1 MNNNRVHTLKPEC
14 SIPIANR
21 GGVPHYPKSEG
32 LQERLA
38 RCIEHE
44 LYYGGN
50 HEAAAAAI
58 IRDVNLG
65 YIDQLTSS
73 DNATPAVGEK
83 AELVAW
89 LRENAND
96 ERDID
101 NGGTIAAAII
111 LDRIADILE
120 NINDYY
126 FLPKPTDEELEDCA
140 YIHGGGYFNCDC
152 QEEADALT
160 KKHVSFARA
169 ILARFCHFCIPSPIS
184 LKDRHPGPEDCSKQ
198 NKVWVYEGKYCPSYY
213 TEPWKLTELPRKELG
228 EDFSNAYFWRNV
240 THWLPYNAIPIPK
253 TTDET

>member
-21 GGVPHYPKSEG
+21 GGVPHYPESEG

-120 NINDYY
+120 NTNEYY
-126 FLPKPTDEELEDCA
+126 FFPKPTDESPL
-140 YIHGGGYFNCDC
+140 
-152 QEEADALT
+152 
-160 KKHVSFARA
+160 
-169 ILARFCHFCIPSPIS
+169 CIPTPIS
-184 LKDRHPGPEDCSKQ
+184 VNDRLPGPEDCDVDGRCWCFTPREDLDDILIFHSRWILSKLQ
-198 NKVWVYEGKYCPSYY
+198 EF
-213 TEPWKLTELPRKELG
+213 
-228 EDFSNAYFWRNV
+228 D
-240 THWLPYNAIPIPK
+240 THWLPHYAIQIPTYTE
-253 TTDET
+253 TTNET